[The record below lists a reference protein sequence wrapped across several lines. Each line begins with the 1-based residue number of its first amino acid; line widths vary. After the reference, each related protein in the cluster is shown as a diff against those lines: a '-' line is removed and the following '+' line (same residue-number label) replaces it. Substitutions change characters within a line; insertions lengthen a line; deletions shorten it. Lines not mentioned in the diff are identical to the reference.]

1 MLHPLTSIG
10 GRPLPCPARR
20 ITLIAALSL
29 VALATCSGVR
39 AQMSAPVIGRI
50 SGGDFS
56 VDQPAASAAIPTIAG
71 EPQSLVSGS
80 RITVRSGTAR
90 IELEG
95 GGEILICDAGKLQLL
110 SSGGAITIALDYGSL
125 DLHLDANRSIAVYTA
140 LIVATPLT
148 VGGGERETMIGLTQK
163 GDMCLNSLH
172 GAARIEQQFSGQSL
186 LVPQFEEMTLSGGQ
200 VTSLNASSAPCG
212 CRSDVARARKPQ
224 LPSTHLQETVGIAS
238 SPASNNAPA
247 PASAPVQSAA
257 PSNESSAAASAAAP
271 SAPKPLPPGPLVRP
285 PIAPQREIAAADPRE
300 IDVPVYKVLMPPLIF
315 DSAAPGAPPEPSAET
330 FVLVRSAHVQDEAVF
345 EGEVAADPK
354 RDRKPNVQSE
364 AAAIP
369 PAPSHGFFHRV
380 GGFFRKI
387 FGG

>member
-1 MLHPLTSIG
+1 MLHPLRSIG
-10 GRPLPCPARR
+10 GLPLPRSTRR
-20 ITLIAALSL
+20 VALVVALSFL
-29 VALATCSGVR
+29 ALSACSVAY

-56 VDQPAASAAIPTIAG
+56 VEQPPASAAIPPIAG
-71 EPQSLVSGS
+71 EPQNLVSGS
-80 RITVRSGTAR
+80 RITLRSGTAR

-148 VGGGERETMIGLTQK
+148 VGGGERETMIGLSQK
-163 GDMCLNSLH
+163 GDMCLNALH

-200 VTSLNASSAPCG
+200 VTSLNTSSAPCG
-212 CRSDVARARKPQ
+212 CRSDIARARKPQ
-224 LPSTHLQETVGIAS
+224 IPAPRLQETVGIATS
-238 SPASNNAPA
+238 NASNPA
-247 PASAPVQSAA
+247 PGPAPVPAQSPA
-257 PSNESSAAASAAAP
+257 PSNDPPPATPAAVSSAPRS
-271 SAPKPLPPGPLVRP
+271 LPPGPLVRP
-285 PIAPQREIAAADPRE
+285 PIAPQREIAAPDPRE

-330 FVLVRSAHVQDEAVF
+330 FILVRSTHVQDDAVF
-345 EGEVAADPK
+345 EGEVAPDPK
-354 RDRKPNVQSE
+354 RDRKPTAQSE